1 MRCIELI
8 LTNNINLTRN
18 ENVIFK
24 FDKNK
29 SNKEELKKIVIDI
42 NKSESKMIS
51 LITNEEK
58 LFEFFNRRIIC
69 MRIENNEA
77 YDFESMKEDAQEIIK
92 NEYIL
97 DLNTNT
103 MHFGNVV
110 KENLYD
116 NISKNINQLLN
127 GYGNIFDID
136 IKKLTKGTT
145 YTISNK
151 FELMNLI
158 KEDLDLILSHSILTS
173 RLVIVFYRLT
183 YFDLDA
189 TKVSIGRYFSNYFG
203 KSESFNINLNRNP
216 NGYFFTDLNNKIF
229 RGYKI
234 SPKLKYN
241 KTRTDDLF
249 DLKIKIAR
257 KLLSSGVKIKIV
269 AESIEIGEEELKG
282 IIYKEPSYRSKL
294 GLK

>member
-116 NISKNINQLLN
+116 NISKILINC
-127 GYGNIFDID
+127 
-136 IKKLTKGTT
+136 
-145 YTISNK
+145 
-151 FELMNLI
+151 
-158 KEDLDLILSHSILTS
+158 
-173 RLVIVFYRLT
+173 
-183 YFDLDA
+183 
-189 TKVSIGRYFSNYFG
+189 
-203 KSESFNINLNRNP
+203 
-216 NGYFFTDLNNKIF
+216 
-229 RGYKI
+229 
-234 SPKLKYN
+234 
-241 KTRTDDLF
+241 
-249 DLKIKIAR
+249 
-257 KLLSSGVKIKIV
+257 
-269 AESIEIGEEELKG
+269 
-282 IIYKEPSYRSKL
+282 
-294 GLK
+294 

>member
-116 NISKNINQLLN
+116 NISKNIITIICIEESFYL
-127 GYGNIFDID
+127 F
-136 IKKLTKGTT
+136 TT
-145 YTISNK
+145 
-151 FELMNLI
+151 
-158 KEDLDLILSHSILTS
+158 LILFALFLFSTITS
-173 RLVIVFYRLT
+173 PI
-183 YFDLDA
+183 
-189 TKVSIGRYFSNYFG
+189 N
-203 KSESFNINLNRNP
+203 NLNYSIILYGKNRCK
-216 NGYFFTDLNNKIF
+216 KIITQ
-229 RGYKI
+229 R
-234 SPKLKYN
+234 
-241 KTRTDDLF
+241 
-249 DLKIKIAR
+249 
-257 KLLSSGVKIKIV
+257 VV
-269 AESIEIGEEELKG
+269 
-282 IIYKEPSYRSKL
+282 
-294 GLK
+294 

>member
-92 NEYIL
+92 
-97 DLNTNT
+97 DTN
-103 MHFGNVV
+103 
-110 KENLYD
+110 D
-116 NISKNINQLLN
+116 
-127 GYGNIFDID
+127 
-136 IKKLTKGTT
+136 
-145 YTISNK
+145 
-151 FELMNLI
+151 
-158 KEDLDLILSHSILTS
+158 
-173 RLVIVFYRLT
+173 
-183 YFDLDA
+183 
-189 TKVSIGRYFSNYFG
+189 
-203 KSESFNINLNRNP
+203 
-216 NGYFFTDLNNKIF
+216 
-229 RGYKI
+229 
-234 SPKLKYN
+234 
-241 KTRTDDLF
+241 
-249 DLKIKIAR
+249 
-257 KLLSSGVKIKIV
+257 
-269 AESIEIGEEELKG
+269 
-282 IIYKEPSYRSKL
+282 
-294 GLK
+294 